1 MASVLANSNLLPGNM
16 TKRLIEQA
24 ERAMSQQG

>member
-1 MASVLANSNLLPGNM
+1 MASVLANLNLLPGNM